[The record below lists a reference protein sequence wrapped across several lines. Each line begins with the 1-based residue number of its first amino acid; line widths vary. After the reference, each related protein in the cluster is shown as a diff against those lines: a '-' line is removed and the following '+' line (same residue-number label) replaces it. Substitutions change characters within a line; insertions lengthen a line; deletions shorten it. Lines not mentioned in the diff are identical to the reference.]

1 KIMHLDS
8 IFILILAHSC
18 VQSTRLPLEVFQR
31 HPTEHHHHH
40 RTTNFNLG
48 GNFHRKKIIEYTTL
62 KILYQI
68 GESEEDLPQCNTRSI
83 CNKVDLYDT
92 PGSKGSV
99 DVPKEVAQ
107 WNLRLMM
114 DTHLRKKLDSTNCV
128 NLLKTYP
135 NAGNIKTTFKL
146 KKSDYSFFFRY
157 FQDATW
163 SITLYPNNVT
173 DQVVHCHCP
182 KNSITYLN
190 KRNVIKLP
198 NEEVAFQYLFFC
210 SPQTRLR
217 CQRKEPC
224 RLFTVRKRQEFLDE
238 VNVSTLCQCPRAHRC
253 PHHHTDYGVVS
264 GKTYSE
270 EAIKTYSGYCL
281 PS

>member
-1 KIMHLDS
+1 MNFDS
-8 IFILILAHSC
+8 ISILVLVISC

-40 RTTNFNLG
+40 RLNTHNLG
-48 GNFHRKKIIEYTTL
+48 GSFHRKKIPEYTTL
-62 KILYQI
+62 KILYQV
-68 GESEEDLPQCNTRSI
+68 GESEDDLPVCNTRSI
-83 CNKVDLYDT
+83 CNKVDLYDNPWVERQCRC
-92 PGSKGSV
+92 PGEKTCPLGTQTDDGYTFV
-99 DVPKEVAQ
+99 EKTRQYKLCEPTKKIPK
-107 WNLRLMM
+107 
-114 DTHLRKKLDSTNCV
+114 C
-128 NLLKTYP
+128 
-135 NAGNIKTTFKL
+135 
-146 KKSDYSFFFRY
+146 RY
-157 FQDATW
+157 FRDTTW

-182 KNSITYLN
+182 KNSLTYLN
-190 KRNVIKLP
+190 KRNVLHLP
-198 NEEVAFQYLFFC
+198 NEELAFQYLFSC

-238 VNVSTLCQCPRAHRC
+238 VNVNTLCQCPHAHRC
-253 PHHHTDYGVVS
+253 PHHHTDYGVIA
-264 GKTYSE
+264 GKSYTE